1 MLFAAALLAPLAQ
14 QVITGLFLLILI
26 QIYLALFLINRSV

>member
-14 QVITGLFLLILI
+14 HVITGLFLLI
-26 QIYLALFLINRSV
+26 FPKF